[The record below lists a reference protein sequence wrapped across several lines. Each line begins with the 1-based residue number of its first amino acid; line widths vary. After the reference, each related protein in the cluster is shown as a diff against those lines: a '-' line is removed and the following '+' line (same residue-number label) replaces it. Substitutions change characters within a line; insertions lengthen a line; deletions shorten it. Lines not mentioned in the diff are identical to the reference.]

1 MDTEHQ
7 VAGPWKTRPA
17 GVFLVLFWKQYPF
30 QAKYPLFCTTH
41 SSDKVSFMC
50 LKEFWSTQRCPNLW
64 NHHHQPTTQWLCV
77 CVCVFCLE
85 KWFYKAGLEQKRKKN
100 YNTEG
105 KEARRKPILYSPA
118 KPHHTAQDKDLGAR
132 GCRGNPL
139 TCTADLGPPI
149 GRSGRL
155 HQQLHS
161 PHWYLSGEG
170 QLVRTGYSPWQLST
184 SQLLSLQGTHT
195 PGASKI
201 HVIYAPSFSFLSSS
215 PRAPVSGMQS

>member
-1 MDTEHQ
+1 MRISWEKTDCFQKSHKHREAILWQQ
-7 VAGPWKTRPA
+7 V
-17 GVFLVLFWKQYPF
+17 LI
-30 QAKYPLFCTTH
+30 
-41 SSDKVSFMC
+41 
-50 LKEFWSTQRCPNLW
+50 CPN
-64 NHHHQPTTQWLCV
+64 NV
-77 CVCVFCLE
+77 CPVLRVCGLAVQCASSYTVAQNVVRVSTSGVCICVFMNLGRE
-85 KWFYKAGLEQKRKKN
+85 NSLLTFFSKAIV
-100 YNTEG
+100 T
-105 KEARRKPILYSPA
+105 P
-118 KPHHTAQDKDLGAR
+118 
-132 GCRGNPL
+132 